1 MATKETKERILDA
14 AEQLLA
20 EHGFGGTSVRGIA
33 SEADVNLASINY
45 HFGSK
50 EALIQA
56 VFERRVG
63 PVNEERLRLLDQL
76 EQAAGDRPLPVEG
89 ITEAFV
95 HPALG
100 LRSLDDSQWRVL
112 QRLLGHT
119 ISLPSGKAR
128 DAFLEQFSEVVR
140 RFTIALGR
148 ALPDLTP
155 QEVVWRFF
163 FMVGTLVQT
172 LAMAE
177 DMPRISHGLCG
188 ETDAAT
194 TQRWLVPFIAA
205 GLRAPAAEVRLETN
219 DA

>member
-1 MATKETKERILDA
+1 VATKETKERILDA
-14 AEQLLA
+14 AEQLLV
-20 EHGFGGTSVRGIA
+20 EHGFGGTSIRGIA
-33 SEADVNLASINY
+33 SAAGVNLASINY

-76 EQAAGDRPLPVEG
+76 EQSASDGPLPVAG

-100 LRSLDDSQWRVL
+100 LRRLDDSQRRVL
-112 QRLLGHT
+112 QCLLGHT

-128 DAFLEQFSEVVR
+128 DAFLEQFSEVVQ

-155 QEVVWRFF
+155 QEVLWRFF

-177 DMPRISHGLCG
+177 DMPRISRGLCG
-188 ETDAAT
+188 ETDAEAME
-194 TQRWLVPFIAA
+194 RWLVPFIAA
-205 GLRAPAAEVRLETN
+205 GLKAPAAEVRLEAD